1 MVGKWLIG
9 LCERNLPKD
18 YEGER
23 KLLHHHAAAS
33 A

>member
-1 MVGKWLIG
+1 MVRKRLIG
-9 LCERNLPKD
+9 LCERHLPKD

-23 KLLHHHAAAS
+23 ELLHHHAAAS